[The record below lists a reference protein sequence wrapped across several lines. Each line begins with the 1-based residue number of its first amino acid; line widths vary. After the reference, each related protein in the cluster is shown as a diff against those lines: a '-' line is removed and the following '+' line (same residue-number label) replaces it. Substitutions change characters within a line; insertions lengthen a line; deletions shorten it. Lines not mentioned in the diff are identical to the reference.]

1 MNTLTIA
8 THRLDLVLESTAA
21 VLARI
26 EAMTPADRAEV
37 SPEWLARVRVAVPGP
52 WTHGFAV
59 LERAGST
66 AVGVCGFK
74 GPPDADGVVEVA
86 YGIEPAYQGRGYAKE
101 TVSALVEFADQA
113 GAQVV
118 RAHTKPDNGPS
129 TGVLAGC
136 GFVQIGEVVDPED
149 GRVCRWERRVRPST
163 GRPAA

>member
-1 MNTLTIA
+1 M
-8 THRLDLVLESTAA
+8 
-21 VLARI
+21 
-26 EAMTPADRAEV
+26 
-37 SPEWLARVRVAVPGP
+37 PGP

-66 AVGVCGFK
+66 TVGACGFK

-129 TGVLAGC
+129 AGVLAGC
-136 GFVQIGEVVDPED
+136 GFLQIGEVVDPED